1 MERANWDDTL
11 LNWEKIKGG
20 IEKPN
25 KIFLF
30 YMVSVAMYCISF
42 YYLFIKHL
50 PSEYIIFIFIF
61 IMNAIFPFIWIKD
74 FLSVDSVNPS
84 AHILVLYRNYAV
96 AAALA
101 LQFIG
106 LFMVILK
113 NENVRKMKL
122 LSTNREDEEN
132 NRQKIRDLNTND
144 EGTEKADRLIS
155 ILFVT
160 ITTLIWGVV
169 GVAFSENKI
178 IVQDFD
184 PSKFPP
190 LFATIRWLLNQPYH
204 FINNIEIYWHNF
216 LDRINMSPL
225 AKAFSIYCVTFIVIF
240 FGAFVRIPRFKNP
253 RQHNPMD
260 LFNVVNMMPIFP
272 AIFRRR
278 LEQYRNLSVFLLSLI
293 VSVCFAGLLFGLKSF
308 FTSIPKSAVI
318 GMTVVGFA
326 IFFGCFFG
334 KREEL
339 LPDAE
344 SVKRLVFF
352 LLCFIFALVGTPIA
366 LAVVQL
372 LIELG
377 FLGFLPYAGYRLY
390 NKLFNEKSHP
400 PLLKTLNTNG
410 LLESSAGVFF
420 TVLLFAMYGLGK
432 DRDWLDNANGKS
444 MQMFLVTLVTMT
456 ISLFTALSTKYKVS
470 LGIYELIKNVMQLV
484 LVYVTPLALVAL
496 AIVQFIFSYKNYMK
510 YKRFEKLKLSSEKE
524 T

>member
-11 LNWEKIKGG
+11 LNWEKIQGG

-25 KIFLF
+25 KLFLF
-30 YMVSVAMYCISF
+30 YVVSVAMYCISF

-50 PSEYIIFIFIF
+50 PSEYIIFIFIY
-61 IMNAIFPFIWIKD
+61 ILNAIFPFIWMKD
-74 FLSVDSVNPS
+74 FLSVDSVNLF
-84 AHILVLYRNYAV
+84 AHRLVLYRNIGV

-101 LQFIG
+101 LQFIS

-122 LSTNREDEEN
+122 LSTHSEDEEN
-132 NRQKIRDLNTND
+132 NREKIKDLNTND

-155 ILFVT
+155 IFFVT
-160 ITTLIWGVV
+160 ITTLIWGVI

-178 IVQDFD
+178 ITHDPDF
-184 PSKFPP
+184 KFPP

-204 FINNIEIYWHNF
+204 FINNIEILWHNF
-216 LDRINMSPL
+216 MDRINMSPL
-225 AKAFSIYCVTFIVIF
+225 VKAFCIYCVTFIVTF
-240 FGAFVRIPRFKNP
+240 FGAFVRIPHFKNP
-253 RQHNPMD
+253 REHNPMD

-293 VSVCFAGLLFGLKSF
+293 VSLCFAGLLFVLKSVF
-308 FTSIPKSAVI
+308 KSIPKSAVI
-318 GMTVVGFA
+318 GMTMVGVA

-334 KREEL
+334 KRKEL
-339 LPDAE
+339 FPDAE

-377 FLGFLPYAGYRLY
+377 FLGFLPYGLHWFY
-390 NKLFNEKSHP
+390 NKWVHETSRP
-400 PLLKTLNTNG
+400 SILKTLNSGG
-410 LLESSAGVFF
+410 LLKGVAGLFF

-432 DRDWLDNANGKS
+432 DKDWLDNANGKS

-470 LGIYELIKNVMQLV
+470 LGLYELIKNAMQLV

-510 YKRFEKLKLSSEKE
+510 YKRFEKLKSEKG